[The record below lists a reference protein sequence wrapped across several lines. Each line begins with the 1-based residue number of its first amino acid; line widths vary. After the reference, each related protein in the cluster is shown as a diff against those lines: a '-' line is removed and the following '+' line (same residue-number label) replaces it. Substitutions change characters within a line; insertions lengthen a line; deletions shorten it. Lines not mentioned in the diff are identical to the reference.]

1 MSIPHN
7 AKIVFWGRMAAIAA
21 VVPIMILGFS
31 DGPDPRHTGAPGDQ
45 TCAKATCH
53 VGTGNPTAGS
63 GVELV
68 FPGGLVYTP
77 GVKQTITVRVT
88 ESANVYGFQATARLV
103 SNLANGQAGDFT
115 VTDARVQILC
125 EDGRPK
131 TGSQACRPETPIQF
145 AEHTLGG
152 NRSNT
157 WTFDWTPPA
166 TNMGDINFYVAG
178 NAANGNGTESG
189 DRIFTRNYTLTPQA
203 ATSEQPQIRQT
214 QPVLQAFLGGA
225 RLSPGTWLE
234 IYGSNFSAVTKDWGG
249 LFTENGTKA
258 PTSIDGV
265 SVNIDGKP
273 ATMFFL
279 SPSQINVQAPDT
291 IGLGTVQVE
300 VVTPAGRVSTT
311 ATSTA
316 VSPAMLTTPAFNIG
330 GKQYIAA
337 LHQGTPVTFVGPANL
352 IQGANFRPAKP
363 GDVVTVYAV
372 GCGVTEPASPSGVVV
387 SALRTPKAA
396 PRVTIGQA
404 QANVAVAMSPGS
416 IGLCQ
421 LNVTIPNTANGD
433 NPIEFTLDGTPTGQ
447 GLQITVQQ

>member
-7 AKIVFWGRMAAIAA
+7 ARLVFWGRVAAIAA
-21 VVPIMILGFS
+21 VVPIMILGFAG
-31 DGPDPRHTGAPGDQ
+31 GPDPRHTGAPGDQ
-45 TCAKATCH
+45 TCAASGCH
-53 VGTGNPTAGS
+53 VGAGNPTAGS
-63 GVELV
+63 GVEIS

-77 GVKQTITVRVT
+77 GVKQTLTIRVT
-88 ESANVYGFQATARLV
+88 STANVYGFQATARLA
-103 SNLANGQAGDFT
+103 SNERNGQAGDFAA
-115 VTDARVQILC
+115 TDARVQILC

-131 TGSQACRPETPIQF
+131 TSSQACRAETPVQF
-145 AEHTLGG
+145 AEHTLAS
-152 NRSNT
+152 SNST
-157 WTFDWTPPA
+157 WTVDWTPPA
-166 TNMGDINFYVAG
+166 TNVGDIKFYIAG
-178 NAANGNGTESG
+178 NAANGNGAVNG

-225 RLSPGTWLE
+225 RVSPGTWLE
-234 IYGSNFSAVTKDWGG
+234 IYGSNFSSVTKDWGG

-279 SPSQINVQAPDT
+279 SPTQINVQAPDT

-300 VVTPAGRVSTT
+300 VVTPAGRVTTT

-337 LHQGTPVTFVGPANL
+337 LHQGSPVTFVGPANL

-372 GCGVTEPASPSGVVV
+372 GCGVTEPASPSGLVV

-404 QANVAVAMSPGS
+404 QANVAIAMSPGS

-421 LNVTIPNTANGD
+421 LNVTIPNTSNGD
-433 NPIEFTLDGTPTGQ
+433 NPIEFTLDGSPTGQ

>member
-1 MSIPHN
+1 
-7 AKIVFWGRMAAIAA
+7 MA
-21 VVPIMILGFS
+21 
-31 DGPDPRHTGAPGDQ
+31 
-45 TCAKATCH
+45 
-53 VGTGNPTAGS
+53 N
-63 GVELV
+63 
-68 FPGGLVYTP
+68 
-77 GVKQTITVRVT
+77 
-88 ESANVYGFQATARLV
+88 
-103 SNLANGQAGDFT
+103 SN
-115 VTDARVQILC
+115 
-125 EDGRPK
+125 
-131 TGSQACRPETPIQF
+131 
-145 AEHTLGG
+145 
-152 NRSNT
+152 NT
-157 WTFDWTPPA
+157 WTVEWTPPA
-166 TNMGDINFYVAG
+166 TNVGDINFYVAG
-178 NAANGNGTESG
+178 NAANGNGQASN
-189 DRIFTRNYTLTPQA
+189 DRIFTQSYTLTPQA
-203 ATSEQPQIRQT
+203 ATSQQPQIRQT

-279 SPSQINVQAPDT
+279 SPTQINVQAPDT

-311 ATSTA
+311 AASTA

-421 LNVTIPNTANGD
+421 LNVTIPNTSTGD